1 MGYHIHT
8 KSFRVL
14 YFINE
19 LRNLPMCM
27 YRVTIALDNFDISD
41 WLLDVSTLS
50 CHSRK
55 HPVRHPKGE
64 DRFLLQNVYR
74 GFDMFLETIILYFS
88 AFSLVERAYLLDR
101 PFCCISPSVVSRILP
116 YFLVA
121 TYLHCRLYWM
131 GLLVQNVLK
140 SRMLLKLVE
149 FTRDGFENIATK

>member
-1 MGYHIHT
+1 MGYDMHT

-64 DRFLLQNVYR
+64 DRFYHKTFTEDLMCFFQ
-74 GFDMFLETIILYFS
+74 TIILHFS

-101 PFCCISPSVVSRILP
+101 PFCCISPSVASRILP

>member
-19 LRNLPMCM
+19 LRNLSMCM

-74 GFDMFLETIILYFS
+74 GFDIFFSNNYS
-88 AFSLVERAYLLDR
+88 AFL
-101 PFCCISPSVVSRILP
+101 C
-116 YFLVA
+116 FLI
-121 TYLHCRLYWM
+121 
-131 GLLVQNVLK
+131 G
-140 SRMLLKLVE
+140 
-149 FTRDGFENIATK
+149 